1 MSTAIKIQNQTTTQ
15 PVVTDNEVNRIVNL
29 RDSRALLK
37 KRLEEIEANLEQ
49 AEEGVIKLVEAGS
62 IVSTTYPIRVK
73 TSERH
78 FPSWKDAFI
87 SHLGLTAA
95 AKVLA
100 QTEPRIYK
108 TLIITQD

>member
-1 MSTAIKIQNQTTTQ
+1 MSTAIKIQNQNATQ
-15 PVVTDNEVNRIVNL
+15 SVVTDNEVNRIVSL
-29 RDSRALLK
+29 RDSRAILK

-49 AEEGVIKLVEAGS
+49 AEEGVIRLVEAGS
-62 IVSTTYPIRVK
+62 AIETTYPIKVK
-73 TSERH
+73 VSERH

-108 TLIITQD
+108 TLIITQE

>member
-1 MSTAIKIQNQTTTQ
+1 MSIDNNKDQSSNQIAI
-15 PVVTDNEVNRIVNL
+15 TDNEVNQIVNL

-37 KRLEEIEANLEQ
+37 RRLDEIESALEQ
-49 AEEGVIKLVEAGS
+49 AEEDVIKLVEAGVVVKTS
-62 IVSTTYPIRVK
+62 YPIKVK

-87 SHLGLTAA
+87 SHLGISAA

-108 TLIITQD
+108 TLVITQD